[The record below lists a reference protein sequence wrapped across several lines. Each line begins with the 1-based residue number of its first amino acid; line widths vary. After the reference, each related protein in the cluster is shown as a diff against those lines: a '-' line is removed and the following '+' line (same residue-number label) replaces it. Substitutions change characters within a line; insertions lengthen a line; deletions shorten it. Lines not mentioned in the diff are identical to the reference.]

1 MLWNPEAC
9 QQCGQT
15 CSPTA
20 ALGLSPR
27 PGFLLL
33 PRVRL
38 MLGWSRLP
46 SSRKPLSPASKKGRR
61 TSPCPGHV
69 VGQERAAPVLGRE
82 GICRPGRLSSAES
95 QGGSPASL
103 LPVSGMYQVH
113 DQIRRAE
120 RLSGKGSGLGGRKPP
135 IAFIGSRKA
144 WAKTSWSRRPSA
156 NEARG
161 GCVPRGG
168 QMPSSPTSCLDGRIT
183 HYVPGLVCQAL
194 DIILVLSYG
203 ALISPG
209 EKEENQGPE
218 NEATFSSWRL
228 LRIEAW
234 TCLIPKPTF
243 TGFPVAWKKDLKLG
257 QRLNLPSRTNT
268 FLGAAL

>member
-1 MLWNPEAC
+1 ME
-9 QQCGQT
+9 
-15 CSPTA
+15 
-20 ALGLSPR
+20 GLSGSEKPGTLWPWQSKGLADSDKNRTCFGIPR
-27 PGFLLL
+27 PANNAGKPVL
-33 PRVRL
+33 PRLPRGSLPSQAFSSVSWARL

-82 GICRPGRLSSAES
+82 GICRPGRLSSAAES

-103 LPVSGMYQVH
+103 LLVSGMYQVH

-120 RLSGKGSGLGGRKPP
+120 RLSGKGSGLGARKPT

-156 NEARG
+156 KEARG

-168 QMPSSPTSCLDGRIT
+168 RCPALAAPAWMVEPHTA
-183 HYVPGLVCQAL
+183 CQAL
-194 DIILVLSYG
+194 YPALDIVLVLSYR
-203 ALISPG
+203 ALISPV
-209 EKEENQGPE
+209 EKEEN
-218 NEATFSSWRL
+218 
-228 LRIEAW
+228 
-234 TCLIPKPTF
+234 
-243 TGFPVAWKKDLKLG
+243 
-257 QRLNLPSRTNT
+257 
-268 FLGAAL
+268 